1 MAVIQL
7 IRYKCYSSP
16 VYKTSVKLSRHITF
30 RVVAYIVTIIVNR
43 PLTALVGDITF
54 LLDPSAGRFATLK
67 YKVQD
72 RYLAT
77 SQNKFHS
84 KACALLSTLL
94 GFLVSCASLV
104 AETNM
109 SN

>member
-1 MAVIQL
+1 MI
-7 IRYKCYSSP
+7 
-16 VYKTSVKLSRHITF
+16 
-30 RVVAYIVTIIVNR
+30 AYNVTIIFNH
-43 PLTALVGDITF
+43 PPTAFVGDITF
-54 LLDPSAGRFATLK
+54 LLDPSAGRFATSK

-72 RYLAT
+72 RNLAT

-84 KACALLSTLL
+84 KACGLLSTLL

-109 SN
+109 SNRISGYKITFKTIR